1 MEQPD
6 NLEEQL
12 TAQLSAVT
20 DVTSIQDG
28 RLRDQLASYIN
39 ELILRNFDRLISLL
53 YRMDIPEQKLKALLK
68 ANEKEDAGH
77 IIASLMIERQ
87 LQKIKTRQ
95 ESAGNDVAYDD
106 EERW

>member
-1 MEQPD
+1 
-6 NLEEQL
+6 
-12 TAQLSAVT
+12 
-20 DVTSIQDG
+20 
-28 RLRDQLASYIN
+28 
-39 ELILRNFDRLISLL
+39 
-53 YRMDIPEQKLKALLK
+53 MDISEQKLKLLLK
-68 ANEKEDAGH
+68 ENEQEDAGH

>member
-1 MEQPD
+1 MEHPD
-6 NLEEQL
+6 NLEEEL
-12 TAQLSAVT
+12 TAQLSAIT
-20 DVTSIQDG
+20 DVAAIQDG
-28 RLRDQLASYIN
+28 RLQEQLASYIN

-68 ANEKEDAGH
+68 ANEQEDAGH

-95 ESAGNDVAYDD
+95 DSAGNDVAYDD

>member
-1 MEQPD
+1 MEQTD
-6 NLEEQL
+6 NIEEKL
-12 TAQLSAVT
+12 TDQLSSVT
-20 DVTSIQDG
+20 DATTLQDG
-28 RLRDQLASYIN
+28 RLQEQLASYIN

-68 ANEKEDAGH
+68 ANEQEDAGH

>member
-20 DVTSIQDG
+20 DVASIQDG
-28 RLRDQLASYIN
+28 RLRDQLAAYIN
-39 ELILRNFDRLISLL
+39 QLILRNFDRLISLL
-53 YRMDIPEQKLKALLK
+53 YRMDISEQKLKLLLK
-68 ANEKEDAGH
+68 ENEQEDAGH